1 MRPEATRMGSHVSAL
16 SGVWGLAFLAKR
28 ASLSSVIV
36 SATPGTDVL
45 TGARLA
51 VGASADVE
59 LKANRVPSCTCNE
72 GTWCRAPDAES
83 LSGGC
88 VVEDTAVTEDRVVLI
103 AAEAQGTGTADKS
116 SRWFATRAGPKGR
129 RGLRSCFVT
138 HGTREVVICRAD
150 R

>member
-1 MRPEATRMGSHVSAL
+1 MRPEAIRMGSHVSAL

-28 ASLSSVIV
+28 ASLSSVSV

-45 TGARLA
+45 TGARVA

-103 AAEAQGTGTADKS
+103 AAEAQGTSTADE
-116 SRWFATRAGPKGR
+116 GR
-129 RGLRSCFVT
+129 
-138 HGTREVVICRAD
+138 
-150 R
+150 

>member
-1 MRPEATRMGSHVSAL
+1 MRMCSHLSAL
-16 SGVWGLAFLAKR
+16 SGVCGFAFLAER
-28 ASLSSVIV
+28 ASLSSVSV

-45 TGARLA
+45 TGAILA

-59 LKANRVPSCTCNE
+59 LKANRVPSCMCNE

-103 AAEAQGTGTADKS
+103 AAEAQGTCTADE
-116 SRWFATRAGPKGR
+116 GR
-129 RGLRSCFVT
+129 
-138 HGTREVVICRAD
+138 
-150 R
+150 